1 MALVSYPLN
10 LPPPLEVKITPSQ
23 GVKPM
28 KMQSGRRRLRRT
40 IANPLSEASISW
52 RLTNE
57 EYRILM
63 GWWVHLLGN
72 GSSQV
77 EFEDDSDMVVS
88 GGIKIVMLKKN
99 TLSVSG
105 SDDPMVDVR
114 CGCWI
119 IQEV

>member
-1 MALVSYPLN
+1 MALVPYPLN
-10 LPPPLEVKITPSQ
+10 LPGPLAVKITPSQ
-23 GVKPM
+23 GAKPM
-28 KMQSGRRRLRRT
+28 KMQSGRRRVRRT
-40 IANPLSEASISW
+40 MANPLSEGSISW
-52 RLTNE
+52 KFTNE
-57 EYRILM
+57 EYRIFM

-72 GSSQV
+72 GSAQV
-77 EFEDDSDMVVS
+77 EFDDDSESVVF
-88 GGIKIVMLKKN
+88 GGIKVIMFKSN